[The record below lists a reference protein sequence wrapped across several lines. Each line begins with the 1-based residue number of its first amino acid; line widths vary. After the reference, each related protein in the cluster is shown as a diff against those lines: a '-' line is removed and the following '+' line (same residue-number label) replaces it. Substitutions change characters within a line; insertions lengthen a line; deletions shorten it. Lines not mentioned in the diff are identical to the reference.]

1 MRAGR
6 GLGLTCWPS
15 RLRLASR
22 PLRLVRLDVIKDC
35 TMLLRRIL
43 LALTVPCLAACVSLA
58 QPAATPPA
66 KKPAAPAL
74 AAPAEPPPFRLGGP
88 EMYKMTLDVH
98 TVVMGDVNGDG
109 LTDIVVPENAYARI
123 LCLVQRRAG
132 DAAKARPPR
141 LAVNELPDDP
151 RFEKVRYLAGKRIYD
166 LAVGD
171 LNSDGRDD
179 LVFYGDPPELVIV
192 FQNADGSFGRK
203 QTFDIRDGAK
213 RPHIMVIADF
223 NGDKKNDLCML
234 GENSTYF
241 IYQQADNTMGKP
253 ISFPGVP
260 SDCFA
265 LTPGDYNG
273 DGRTDL
279 LYATGGKEEPFSI
292 RLQSA
297 QGRMSPEAPFS
308 IPPIRAMIVGDL
320 DTDGQDELLA
330 IEQAGG
336 RLVVYK
342 LVQEPSAPALLRGQV
357 RRYPLPDVGRGRARS
372 MAVADLDGD
381 GRLDVF
387 LTDPASAQIEWFRQD
402 KSGLLLQPEVFPS
415 LQNATALKAVD
426 LNGDGKVEFLVLS
439 ADEQVL
445 GLASLEASGRIGFPT
460 RIATE
465 NKPTAVGVGDVDG
478 DGKPEIIY
486 ASTQNYDRS
495 ICVLKPV
502 EGVNCRTLAKTP
514 LKNAKSDPNEIL
526 VADANQDGRPDIL
539 VFEPFHGMRILV
551 QNEEG
556 GFEDV
561 SQGKGY
567 GAAMAAKLNAGSVA
581 VGDVTGDGKPEIIVA
596 QKNFA
601 RALRL
606 DASGALQ
613 VVDQFNGR
621 EAASVIEGV
630 AVTDLDGDK
639 VNEVL
644 LVDTYTKSVSVLKKQ
659 ASGLYAIVQNVPI
672 GVVQP
677 KDTLVTDFDGD
688 GSPDLVLFGGNRVVL
703 FLSAAPKL
711 ELKEMVDY
719 ETNTPN
725 GVLAD
730 VALGDL
736 NGDGVPDIVLNETSR
751 NTLEFLTYD
760 AKAKALSA
768 RMKFQIFE
776 KKIFTG
782 KPGGRGEARVE
793 PRVIEIADVTGDGKK
808 DLILLIH
815 DRVNLYPQE

>member
-1 MRAGR
+1 
-6 GLGLTCWPS
+6 
-15 RLRLASR
+15 
-22 PLRLVRLDVIKDC
+22 
-35 TMLLRRIL
+35 MLLRRVL
-43 LALTVPCLAACVSLA
+43 FALATPCLAACVSLA
-58 QPAATPPA
+58 QPAAP
-66 KKPAAPAL
+66 KPVAPV
-74 AAPAEPPPFRLGGP
+74 EPPPFRLGGP

-98 TVVMGDVNGDG
+98 TLVLGDVNGDG
-109 LTDIVVPENAYARI
+109 LADISVPENAYARI
-123 LCLVQRRAG
+123 LCLVQRKAPG
-132 DAAKARPPR
+132 DAKAPASR
-141 LAVNELPDDP
+141 LAVNELADDQ
-151 RFEKVRYLAGKRIYD
+151 RFDKVRYLAGKRVFD
-166 LAVGD
+166 LVVGD

-192 FQNADGSFGRK
+192 FQNPDGSFGRK

-213 RPHIMVIADF
+213 RPHVMVIADF

-241 IYQQADNTMGKP
+241 LYQQPDNAMGKP

-260 SDCFA
+260 ADCFA

-297 QGRMSPEAPFS
+297 QGRMSPEAPFN
-308 IPPIRAMIVGDL
+308 IPAIRAMIVGDL

-342 LVQEPSAPALLRGQV
+342 LAQEPSPPALLRGQV
-357 RRYPLPDVGRGRARS
+357 RRYPLPEAGRGRARS

-402 KSGLLLQPEVFPS
+402 TSGLLLQPEVFPS
-415 LQNATALKAVD
+415 LQNATDLKAAD
-426 LNGDGKVEFLVLS
+426 LDGDGKVEFLILS

-445 GLASLEASGRIGFPT
+445 GLARREESGRIGFPS

-465 NKPTAVGVGDVDG
+465 NKPTALGVGDVDG

-486 ASTQNYDRS
+486 SATLNYERVVH
-495 ICVLKPV
+495 VLKPL
-502 EGVNCRTLAKTP
+502 EGVNCKTLAKTP
-514 LKNAKSDPNEIL
+514 LKNAKSDPNAIL
-526 VADANQDGRPDIL
+526 IADANQDGRPDLL
-539 VFEPFHGMRILV
+539 VFEPFQGMRILV
-551 QNEEG
+551 QDQKG

-581 VGDVTGDGKPEIIVA
+581 IGDVTGDGKPEILVA

-606 DASGALQ
+606 DSSGALQ

-644 LVDTYTKSVSVLKKQ
+644 LVDTYTKAVSVLKKQ
-659 ASGLYAIVQNVPI
+659 PSGLYAIVQNVTM
-672 GVVQP
+672 GAVQP
-677 KDTLVTDFDGD
+677 KETLVTDFDGD
-688 GSPDLVLFGGNRVVL
+688 GAPDLVLFGGNRVVL
-703 FLSAAPKL
+703 FLSGAAKL
-711 ELKEMVDY
+711 DLKEIVDY

-736 NGDGVPDIVLNETSR
+736 NGDGIPDVVLNETSR

-768 RMKFQIFE
+768 RMKFQLFE

-782 KPGGRGEARVE
+782 KPGARPDPRVE
-793 PRVIEIADVTGDGKK
+793 PRVIEITDVTGDGKK

-815 DRVNLYPQE
+815 DRVNVYPQQ